1 MHVSGGIS
9 LEIVN
14 IGAFLIHLGQ
24 EKVSFFDGF
33 RQQLLKFFNLLLPGL
48 QYMAG
53 TCVGQCRN

>member
-1 MHVSGGIS
+1 MHVSDELFI
-9 LEIVN
+9 EIVN

-33 RQQLLKFFNLLLPGL
+33 RQQQLKFFNLLLPGL

-53 TCVGQCRN
+53 TCVRQCRN

>member
-24 EKVSFFDGF
+24 EKVSFFDSF
-33 RQQLLKFFNLLLPGL
+33 RQQQLKFFNLLLPGL

-53 TCVGQCRN
+53 TCVRQCRN